1 MAAAPP
7 FWIPS
12 SSMQDTLMINDK
24 VLVSKL
30 VYHFR
35 SIQPDRGIG
44 SRQHDSG
51 RAGSPGSPD
60 ASNPRSQRPSCSASP
75 RVGDMRRSRACRRR
89 RAGRVTFA
97 RPDRS

>member
-1 MAAAPP
+1 MGQPALRVPGNRPPGCRLMAAAPP

-44 SRQHDSG
+44 SRLLQCVT
-51 RAGSPGSPD
+51 PG
-60 ASNPRSQRPSCSASP
+60 
-75 RVGDMRRSRACRRR
+75 G
-89 RAGRVTFA
+89 
-97 RPDRS
+97 